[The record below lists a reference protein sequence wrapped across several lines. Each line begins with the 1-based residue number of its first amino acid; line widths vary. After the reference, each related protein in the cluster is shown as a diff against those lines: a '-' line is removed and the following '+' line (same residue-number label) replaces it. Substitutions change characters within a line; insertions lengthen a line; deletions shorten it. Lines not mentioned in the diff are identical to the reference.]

1 MVLFRISLCYVI
13 LREATRN
20 GDRTDISRREE
31 PPVRSKSSSFL
42 EGERRGKTEAQ
53 GHQT

>member
-20 GDRTDISRREE
+20 GDRADISRREE
-31 PPVRSKSSSFL
+31 PPVRSKSGCLFV
-42 EGERRGKTEAQ
+42 GKAKGKTEAQ